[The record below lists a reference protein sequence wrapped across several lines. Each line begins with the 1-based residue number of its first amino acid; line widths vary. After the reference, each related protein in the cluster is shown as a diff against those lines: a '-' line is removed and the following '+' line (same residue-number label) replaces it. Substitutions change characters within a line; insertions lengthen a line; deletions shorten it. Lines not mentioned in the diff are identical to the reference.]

1 MQVSDSLQPLSPHAQ
16 ERRTFLRTAGQIAAG
31 GLAAAPAI
39 ALTRS
44 AAGQAPAAQGAGPVP
59 TGYPIGRDV
68 AVLRFLAAAEQIETD
83 LWQQY
88 AELAQNNHGYSEA
101 LEKIDDDLGIYS
113 VDVTEDE
120 LSHARFINAYL
131 KSIGE
136 HPVDLSRFATI
147 MPPPVD
153 GLRQVGRLTNLTR
166 LSIDTSYY
174 LRYRSAENPDFGF
187 VPPQIATIRGRPA
200 IPTRNGLSDRELSGI
215 AQTAAFH
222 FPSIEQ
228 GGTSLYDQFAPV
240 IRSNEVVRI
249 VSSIYATEAI
259 HYAIFRDSLT
269 GVTGFDS
276 GDGTLMIP
284 NLTEGR
290 HESSRVMPRPCDFLR
305 RGLPKCAVIRPSS
318 TALAGARATAG
329 ALKRSGLFTGQSP
342 AFFAALGALADA
354 ADGIA

>member
-1 MQVSDSLQPLSPHAQ
+1 MQVGDSPQSLPPHARD
-16 ERRTFLRTAGQIAAG
+16 RRNLLRTAGQVAAG
-31 GLAAAPAI
+31 GLLSAPAI

-44 AAGQAPAAQGAGPVP
+44 AAGQASAAQGAELVP
-59 TGYPIGRDV
+59 TGRPSRRDV
-68 AVLRFLAAAEQIETD
+68 AVLRFLAAAELIETD

-88 AELAQNNHGYSEA
+88 AELAQNNHAYSEA

-120 LSHARFINAYL
+120 LSHARFINGYL

-136 HPVDLSRFATI
+136 YPIDLSRFATI

-166 LSIDTSYY
+166 LSIDTGYY
-174 LRYRSAENPDFGF
+174 LRYRSTRNPDFGF

-240 IRSNEVVRI
+240 IRSNEVLRI

-276 GDGTLMIP
+276 GDGTLVIP

-290 HESSRVMPRPCDFLR
+290 HESNRVMPRPCDFLR

-318 TALAGARATAG
+318 TALAGARAAAG

-354 ADGIA
+354 ADGVA

>member
-1 MQVSDSLQPLSPHAQ
+1 MQVSDSRQASSPRARD
-16 ERRTFLRTAGQIAAG
+16 RRTFLQAAGQVAAG

-39 ALTRS
+39 ALTL
-44 AAGQAPAAQGAGPVP
+44 PAAAEALDVAATGGPSR
-59 TGYPIGRDV
+59 RDV
-68 AVLRFLAAAEQIETD
+68 AVLRFLAAAELIETD

-88 AELAQNNHGYSEA
+88 AELAQNNHGFSEA
-101 LEKIDDDLGIYS
+101 LEKIDDDLGLYS

-136 HPVDLSRFATI
+136 YPVDLSRFATI
-147 MPPPVD
+147 MPPAVD

-166 LSIDTSYY
+166 LTIDTSYY

-187 VPPQIATIRGRPA
+187 VPPQIATIRRRPA
-200 IPTRNGLSDRELSGI
+200 IPTRNGLGDQELSGI

-228 GGTSLYDQFAPV
+228 GGTSLYDQFTPV
-240 IRSNEVVRI
+240 IRSNEVLRI

-290 HESSRVMPRPCDFLR
+290 HQSNRVMPLPCDFLR
-305 RGLPKCAVIRPSS
+305 RDLPKCAVIRPSS
-318 TALAGARATAG
+318 TALAGARAAAG
-329 ALKRSGLFTGQSP
+329 VLRRSGLFTGQSP

-354 ADGIA
+354 ADGVA